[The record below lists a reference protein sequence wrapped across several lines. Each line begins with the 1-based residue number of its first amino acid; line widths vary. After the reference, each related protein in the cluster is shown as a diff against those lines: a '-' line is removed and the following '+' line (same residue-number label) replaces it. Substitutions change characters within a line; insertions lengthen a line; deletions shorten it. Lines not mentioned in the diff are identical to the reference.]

1 MIYLKSLIRYAKLS
15 AIFLSGIL
23 IISFFLGLLNLIG
36 LSYKITSA
44 INIIIMVAMFLSFG
58 IIEGL
63 NADKKGFVAGFKIG
77 FVFLLIILLI
87 NLILFQNSFKLS
99 AVIYYVILLFSSVF
113 GAMIGINRKKK
124 E

>member
-1 MIYLKSLIRYAKLS
+1 MIYLKSLIRYARLS

-23 IISFFLGLLNLIG
+23 IISFILGVLNLVGI
-36 LSYKITSA
+36 SYKITSVFS
-44 INIIIMVAMFLSFG
+44 IIIMAGIFLTFG

-63 NADKKGFVAGFKIG
+63 NADKKGFIAGFKIG
-77 FVFLLIILLI
+77 FIFLLIILLI
-87 NLILFQNSFKLS
+87 NLILFQNSFKIS
-99 AVIYYVILLFSSVF
+99 AIIYYMILLFSSIF